1 MNMRMAGMA
10 GTIIQT
16 RRTASVMKASSSQCL
31 LYPWRGWHVRFVPK
45 ADSFAPLAWL
55 AHKNNYLAY
64 KAKILLAGW
73 RLLFTAM
80 TRSPLVV
87 VRLARGVV

>member
-1 MNMRMAGMA
+1 MSLVALLTDLPPRWLFDCATN
-10 GTIIQT
+10 T
-16 RRTASVMKASSSQCL
+16 RYDCL
-31 LYPWRGWHVRFVPK
+31 SLLTVALPILHCRGLVTGWRI
-45 ADSFAPLAWL
+45 
-55 AHKNNYLAY
+55 NYLAY